1 MVAMEFMVIM
11 VAYDA
16 DVVLIVLIVVVIV
29 VLIFV
34 VVGWQ
39 RWLA

>member
-11 VAYDA
+11 VVYDA
-16 DVVLIVLIVVVIV
+16 DVVLIVLIGVMIV
-29 VLIFV
+29 VSIFV

>member
-1 MVAMEFMVIM
+1 MVMEFMVIM
-11 VAYDA
+11 VLYGA

-34 VVGWQ
+34 VVEWQ

>member
-1 MVAMEFMVIM
+1 MVMEFMVIM
-11 VAYDA
+11 VLYGA

-34 VVGWQ
+34 VVEWQ
-39 RWLA
+39 R

>member
-11 VAYDA
+11 VVYDA